1 MIMGGQNQN
10 QFMWIIHH
18 AERKS
23 RIGIKL
29 EKRVNVKREGKKTP
43 YHSSF
48 IHIMIDSSIILSLM
62 GGVSAALVIARMC

>member
-23 RIGIKL
+23 RVGIKL
-29 EKRVNVKREGKKTP
+29 EKRVNVKREGKKPHTIP
-43 YHSSF
+43 HSF
-48 IHIMIDSSIILSLM
+48 TL
-62 GGVSAALVIARMC
+62 

>member
-29 EKRVNVKREGKKTP
+29 REEGECKKRGKANP
-43 YHSSF
+43 ISF
-48 IHIMIDSSIILSLM
+48 LIDSNYDYSIILSLM
-62 GGVSAALVIARMC
+62 GVSAALVIARMC

>member
-18 AERKS
+18 AERNS

-62 GGVSAALVIARMC
+62 GVSAALVIARMC